1 MGAKQNTK
9 LNENK
14 SGFSAIGSYLLIFLL
29 EKLRPSSAK
38 CSVYLAREQSTSTL
52 DGK

>member
-9 LNENK
+9 LNKSK

-29 EKLRPSSAK
+29 EKLRPGGAK
-38 CSVYLAREQSTSTL
+38 YPAQLARALSTL
-52 DGK
+52 GGK